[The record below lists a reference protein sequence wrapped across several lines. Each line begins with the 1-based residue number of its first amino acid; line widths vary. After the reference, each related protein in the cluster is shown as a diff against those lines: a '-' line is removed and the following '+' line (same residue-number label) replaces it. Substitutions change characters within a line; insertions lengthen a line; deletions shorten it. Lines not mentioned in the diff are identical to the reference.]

1 MNQLRRE
8 TITLYANGGGLDVVS
23 VAPAVQNIEAS
34 AGLAPGRYHRLPP
47 GGGQEVEQ

>member
-1 MNQLRRE
+1 MPRLRRE
-8 TITLYANGGGLDVVS
+8 TSTLYVNGGWLAVVA
-23 VAPAVQNIEAS
+23 VEPAVRNIEAS